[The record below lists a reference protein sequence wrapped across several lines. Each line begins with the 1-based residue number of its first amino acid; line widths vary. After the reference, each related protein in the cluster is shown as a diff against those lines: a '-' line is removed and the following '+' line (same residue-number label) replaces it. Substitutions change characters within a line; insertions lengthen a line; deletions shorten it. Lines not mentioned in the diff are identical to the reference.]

1 MGEHVYFATVAK
13 GLEEVLAA
21 ELRGL
26 GIEPERVDSG
36 GVLFRGDLAT
46 CYRANLCL
54 RTANR
59 VLVRLTEFPCTSP
72 EELYAGVRQAG
83 WSQLLTPEMTI
94 AVDATVRDSALTH
107 SHFVAL
113 KTKDAIVDTIRDQ
126 TGRRPSVDARAPSV
140 RVNVHLARNIC
151 TLSLDSSGDPLDRR
165 GYRLDRTS
173 APLRE
178 TLAAGLVLLTGWDGS
193 TPLVDPM
200 CGSGTIL
207 VEGAMV
213 AARMAPGLLRERF
226 GFMGWREFDQPLWNR
241 LKDEARQSVRSLE
254 APLVFGSDLSWDAL
268 RTSEKN
274 LARSGVAALVQVRR
288 AEIGEVEPPAGSGTI
303 LVNPPYGERLGQRED
318 LGALY
323 KRLGDIFKQRWKGYT
338 AFLFTADRELAK
350 RVGLKASKRIVLW
363 NGPLEC
369 RLYRYDLY

>member
-1 MGEHVYFATVAK
+1 MGMYFATVAK

-36 GVLFRGDLAT
+36 GVLFQGDLAA
-46 CYRANLCL
+46 CYRANLWL

-59 VLVRLTEFPCTSP
+59 VLMQLAEFPCAGQD
-72 EELYAGVRQAG
+72 ELYAGVREVPWQ
-83 WSQLLTPEMTI
+83 QILTPEMTI

-107 SHFVAL
+107 SHYVAL
-113 KTKDAIVDTIRDQ
+113 KTKDAIVDTIRDH
-126 TGRRPSVDARAPSV
+126 TGRRPSVDAKSPSL
-140 RVNVHLARNIC
+140 RVNVHLARNLC
-151 TLSLDSSGDPLDRR
+151 TLSLDTSGDPLDRR

-178 TLAAGLVLLTGWDGS
+178 TLAAGLVLLTGWDGNA
-193 TPLVDPM
+193 PLVDPM

-207 VEGAMV
+207 IEGAMV
-213 AARMAPGLLRERF
+213 AARLAPGLLRERF
-226 GFMGWREFDQPLWNR
+226 GFMGWREFDEPLWKR
-241 LKDEARQSVRSLE
+241 MVAEARQAVRRPE
-254 APLVFGSDLSWDAL
+254 APLIFGSDRSWDAL

-274 LARSGVAALVQVRR
+274 LARSGVEELVQVRR
-288 AEIGEVEPPAGSGTI
+288 AEVGEVEPPAASGVI
-303 LVNPPYGERLGQRED
+303 LVNPPYGERLGQEED
-318 LGALY
+318 LAALY

-350 RVGLKASKRIVLW
+350 RVGLRPSRRLVLW